1 MMIRIDKPIT
11 STVEIIEFT
20 FSALNTDQINS
31 DFLAVY
37 LLKEMTNEILGY
49 QESATAITTVFKTQT
64 IQLDDIQTFLGWGV
78 PYGDE
83 SNLFT
88 LYQTTD

>member
-49 QESATAITTVFKTQT
+49 
-64 IQLDDIQTFLGWGV
+64 
-78 PYGDE
+78 
-83 SNLFT
+83 
-88 LYQTTD
+88 